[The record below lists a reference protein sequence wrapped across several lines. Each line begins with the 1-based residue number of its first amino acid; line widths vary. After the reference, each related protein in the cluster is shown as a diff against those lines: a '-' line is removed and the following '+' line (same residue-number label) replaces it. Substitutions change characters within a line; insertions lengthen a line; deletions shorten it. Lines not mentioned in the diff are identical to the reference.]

1 MIKYK
6 DPMLDS
12 EFLKQLAAER
22 ERELYAKVVALDLN
36 ENPIEEIQ
44 GRVTQG
50 SVPVDGNSIVRR
62 TCSLTIVAH
71 EMSINDYVW
80 GLETKIKLFIGVA
93 NKLNSQY
100 PPIIWFKMGTF
111 VLTSFSSSISASG
124 HTVSL
129 QGKDKMCLLNGDI
142 GGNLTALSYDFGS
155 VQVINKSGYT
165 YTEQI
170 PIKTIIQKAVHEYA
184 KEPFHNIILND
195 LDDCGLELIEYRGDD
210 PLYFVYNV
218 GTQEVSNMV
227 LNQNQVYYCNGA
239 ERTIEEIE
247 AQNAED
253 IAADK
258 SPTYVFKTLTEDLDL
273 TVEKIPTEFY
283 GLADGNGKRQ
293 GPYNLIKIEKGMT
306 CGYRTCELVYA
317 GKLTA
322 AAGEAITSVLTK
334 IVNML
339 GNYEYFYNLDG
350 QFVFQRKRTY
360 VNTSWNNMTNNGE
373 EDWVDNAAYTS
384 SFLFSFE
391 DGTLITSYQNAPNLA
406 NLKNDFSIWGVRSGV
421 SGAQIPI
428 HLRYAIDKKPTYYTA
443 LDGTTYTSRS
453 EEEVEWDK
461 KNLETDLPEGGYQK
475 EPSRFGLSE
484 DWWEVR
490 DWAKAWEFSGL
501 PVPTEWLGKYCP
513 IRSCAIPKGAEPP
526 TTSNSSYEVTFVE
539 PEALAQWGMPSG
551 VRSYVDD
558 LIFHGDGTYWGS
570 HGGCAHSYTEWLNYF
585 SETGQYA
592 GGYAYFYKPQV
603 PADEL
608 IANGGQGLILGEN
621 IKYNCDWRELI
632 YRMAIDY
639 KKYADKDPTTD
650 PEKMADD
657 INRDNFLMKVREWNP
672 SFYPTGYTGY
682 EQYYTDMEGFWR
694 QLYDPEYTTSY
705 DIISLSKRRYTEEGK
720 LGEFFY
726 DAPVY
731 TQCNME
737 DPFFSEVLYYIKKNN
752 EYEPCTGLLQTEY
765 GKNPTQYW
773 MITGTEIQPIPL
785 VTENFVGGTDNYW
798 KRTAKG
804 YEKVSNV
811 TSSNYKNKA
820 MDLYLRTSSRSYF
833 PCITVKPFVT
843 GKLYFTLQENG
854 EDYRVDT
861 TVKEDIYLAEP
872 WKYFER
878 AVVGGQ
884 IKFSCCATVQEY
896 STERE
901 YYNAVKV
908 EGSNN
913 EYKYERVEVKKEDY
927 EALGNANEYY
937 YAVINYS
944 YIPCIHPKYD
954 YDTNCNYYVE
964 GLKEYELDPE
974 SPNLYWNKL
983 VQDSPESL
991 NFWFDFLDTY
1001 GELSQYSVSSVGD
1014 RPKAVN
1020 DTNVKAIYFRETPGV
1035 IFVEDLNDIDEKKS
1049 GYTYAQLPS
1058 HLEYLF
1064 SISGQGKSAKD
1075 VLDNFLYTH
1084 SYCVESITINAMPV
1098 YHLEPNTRIFVR
1110 DDRCGINGEYIV
1122 TRINYPLAA
1131 NGTMSINATKV
1142 VDRIY

>member
-12 EFLKQLAAER
+12 TFLEQLAMER
-22 ERELYAKVVALDLN
+22 ERELYAKVIALDLD

-62 TCSLTIVAH
+62 TCSLTLVAH
-71 EMSINDYVW
+71 EMNINDYIW
-80 GLETKIKLFIGVA
+80 GLETKIKLFIGVS
-93 NKLNSQY
+93 NKINSQY

-142 GGNLTALSYDFGS
+142 GGSLTALSYDFGT
-155 VQVINKSGYT
+155 VKVINKSGYT

-184 KEPFHNIILND
+184 KEPFHNIIIND
-195 LDDCGLELIEYRGDD
+195 LEDCGLELIEYRGDD

-218 GTQEVSNMV
+218 NTQEVANMV
-227 LNQNQVYYCNGA
+227 LNQQQIYYIKGFGELSIADIEYQNQLD
-239 ERTIEEIE
+239 IL
-247 AQNAED
+247 ED
-253 IAADK
+253 K
-258 SPTYVFKTLTEDLDL
+258 TPTFIFKTLTDDIDL
-273 TVEKIPTEFY
+273 TVEKIPTEFF
-283 GLADGNGKRQ
+283 GLADGDGNRQ

-322 AAGEAITSVLTK
+322 SAGEPITGVLTK

-360 VNTSWNNMTNNGE
+360 VNTSWNNMVNNGE
-373 EDWVDNAAYTS
+373 EDWVENSAYTS

-406 NLKNDFSIWGVRSGV
+406 NLKNDFSIWGARTGV

-443 LDGTTYTSRS
+443 IDGTTYTTRT

-461 KNLETDLPEGGYQK
+461 ENLEHDLPKGGYQK

-490 DWAKAWEFSGL
+490 DWAKAWLFSGL
-501 PVPTEWLGKYCP
+501 SIPTSALGTYCP
-513 IRSCAIPKGAEPP
+513 IRCIVYKEGDGDKVNIP
-526 TTSNSSYEVTFVE
+526 TNYERVE
-539 PEALAQWGMPSG
+539 VPLEVWEQWGPGLRSG
-551 VRSYVDD
+551 TATDD
-558 LIFHGDGTYWGS
+558 LIFKADGTFHSY
-570 HGGCAHSYTEWLNYF
+570 HGGCVHPYDWWLAAF
-585 SETGQYA
+585 EEGGQY
-592 GGYAYFYKPQV
+592 GPDCYAYFYKPQI
-603 PADEL
+603 PQDE
-608 IANGGQGLILGEN
+608 ITNGGAGLIIGDK
-621 IKYNCDWRELI
+621 IVYSCDWRELI

-639 KKYADKDPTTD
+639 KNYADKDPTTD
-650 PEKMADD
+650 PEKMEDD
-657 INRDNFLMKVREWNP
+657 VNRDNFLMKVREWNP
-672 SFYPTGYTGY
+672 SFYPDGYTGY

-694 QLYDPEYTTSY
+694 QLYDPDYTTSY
-705 DIISLSKRRYTEEGK
+705 DIISLSKRKYTEEGR
-720 LGEFFY
+720 LGEFYY
-726 DAPVY
+726 DAPIY
-731 TQCNME
+731 TQCQSD
-737 DPFFSEVLYYIKKNN
+737 DPYYSGVLYYVLKNN

-765 GKNPTQYW
+765 GKNPSKYW
-773 MITGTEIQPIPL
+773 MITDTEIQPVPL
-785 VTENFVGGTDNYW
+785 ITEPFISGADKYW
-798 KRTAKG
+798 KRAANG
-804 YEKVSNV
+804 YTKVENV
-811 TSSNYKNKA
+811 NSRTYESLA
-820 MDLYLRTSSRSYF
+820 PDLYLRISDYSYF
-833 PCITVKPFVT
+833 PCVT
-843 GKLYFTLQENG
+843 IKDWVSGKLYFTQQEDG
-854 EDYRVDT
+854 SFKPDT
-861 TVKEDIYLAEP
+861 TVKEDTYLASP
-872 WKYFER
+872 GKYYER

-884 IKFSCCATVQEY
+884 IKFSNCTIIQEF
-896 STERE
+896 STARE
-901 YYNAVKV
+901 YYERKTAQD
-908 EGSNN
+908 GTF
-913 EYKYERVEVKKEDY
+913 YYERVYLNEKSYND
-927 EALGNANEYY
+927 LGTANTYY

-944 YIPCIHPKYD
+944 YTPCIHPKYE
-954 YDTNCNYYVE
+954 YDVNCNYYKE
-964 GLKEYELDPE
+964 GLKEYELDPN

-1035 IFVEDLNDIDEKKS
+1035 IFVENLNDITEKKS
-1049 GYTYAQLPS
+1049 GYTYAQLPQ

-1064 SISGQGKSAKD
+1064 SISGQCKSAKD

-1084 SYCVESITINAMPV
+1084 SYCVESITINAIPV

-1131 NGTMSINATKV
+1131 SGTMSINATKV